1 MHANKDIHT
10 QIPPKSLS
18 ISLNILKTSNM
29 SRGQYIFDLKKRE
42 IARVV
47 DEEVIP
53 SLLKVASY
61 FGDENTIDIL
71 DDTLKKAKNV
81 SDEARLKCY
90 QAITGRLNKDFCL

>member
-1 MHANKDIHT
+1 
-10 QIPPKSLS
+10 
-18 ISLNILKTSNM
+18 M